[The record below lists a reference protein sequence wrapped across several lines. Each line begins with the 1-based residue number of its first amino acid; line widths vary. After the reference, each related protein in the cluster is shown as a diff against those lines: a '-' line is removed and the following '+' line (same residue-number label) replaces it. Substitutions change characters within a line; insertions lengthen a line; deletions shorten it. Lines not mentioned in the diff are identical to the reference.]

1 MTSRRYEFRVAGW
14 LSEGT
19 RGAFSE
25 MLVVDAP
32 PETIIVG
39 DVIDEAQL
47 HGVLALMRNLGL
59 HVVSLREVLGEAPTP
74 PATAVRSAGPD
85 PPPRAGS

>member
-1 MTSRRYEFRVAGW
+1 MSSRRYEFRVAGW

-19 RGAFSE
+19 RGAFGD
-25 MLVVDAP
+25 MLVLDAP

-47 HGVLALMRNLGL
+47 HGVLALMQNLGL
-59 HVVSLREVLGEAPTP
+59 HVVSLHEVLADGPTP
-74 PATAVRSAGPD
+74 PERAARSAGPGRR
-85 PPPRAGS
+85 PPAGS